1 MQETI
6 GRTILGNAESYSGE
20 KMMFIIQPQSVEVR
34 EQTKRNLRWLGDH
47 WDEVI
52 AGAVGPHVA
61 IAGGEGFFAETGA
74 EARRR
79 AESAHPEDR
88 AVMCLF
94 VKPRADQDEHGDS
107 RTVGGVHRRAS
118 TTDDRGP
125 RLSG

>member
-1 MQETI
+1 M
-6 GRTILGNAESYSGE
+6 GRTALAKPEHCSGE
-20 KMMFIIQPQSVEVR
+20 TLMFIIQPESTEVR
-34 EQTKRNLRWLGDH
+34 EQTKRNLRWLADH
-47 WDEVI
+47 WHEVVT
-52 AGAVGPHVA
+52 GAVGPHVA

-74 EARRR
+74 ETRRR